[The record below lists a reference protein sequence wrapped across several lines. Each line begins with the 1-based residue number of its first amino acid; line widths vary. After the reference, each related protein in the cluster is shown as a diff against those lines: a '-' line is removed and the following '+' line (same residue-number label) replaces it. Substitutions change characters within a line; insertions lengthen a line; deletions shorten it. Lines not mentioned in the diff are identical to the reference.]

1 MFFSPFSRRA
11 KAGAKQARSAGGQT
25 RDEGSSL
32 SFNRLKKL
40 EEITSVLQ
48 ARYESP
54 WRRRGVG
61 GGVLFKRE
69 RASDEVVALTIADGC
84 GVSSRDKQNSSQKD
98 GASVPKRR
106 VSDGNNPFST
116 DFISRSRPSSFHDV
130 ELTPV
135 PEVTIS
141 PDDEHIESGESS
153 RSQSPSSRVRT
164 SVFLKT

>member
-1 MFFSPFSRRA
+1 M
-11 KAGAKQARSAGGQT
+11 
-25 RDEGSSL
+25 
-32 SFNRLKKL
+32 
-40 EEITSVLQ
+40 
-48 ARYESP
+48 
-54 WRRRGVG
+54 G
-61 GGVLFKRE
+61 GGGGGGILFKRE
-69 RASDEVVALTIADGC
+69 RASNEDVTLTIADGC

-98 GASVPKRR
+98 GASLPKRR

-130 ELTPV
+130 ELTTV